1 VFDAGAHLIVSGY
14 TRESVDK
21 ALRELGNVTL
31 ISVPAQMGEK
41 WVATCEHPVV
51 AECKVESIGYT
62 RIITGPTREAVQI
75 KVQEILNEGAVQIGN
90 VEAVAGVWTAVCEI
104 GVGKR

>member
-1 VFDAGAHLIVSGY
+1 
-14 TRESVDK
+14 VDK

-41 WVATCEHPVV
+41 WVATCEHPVI